1 MRTKVPNTNILKSAV
16 TCINKLEKSLVIQNR
31 VYEAMVSGNRR
42 LRERV
47 SELIKL
53 DSELAPVRPS
63 LFYCDV
69 CRLDLMDPKTNFL
82 HNKAFHPEVDEETNS
97 VKEDGQVKVEEVS
110 ETDVKP
116 GHSIDGILSGDGDK
130 SDVETEPGHVIK
142 RKARTTFSNDQL
154 ELLEQS
160 FQRTQYPDVYT
171 REDLGQKTGMSE
183 TRIQVWFSNR
193 RARLRK
199 QLSSGAGSVLSSPA
213 LSSLSSTPM
222 SSSMSSSYPASSDS
236 FQSAAAAAA
245 YQWPANSYYNY
256 GYNSLPSYGPV
267 SPTYKPAKLE
277 IDSAAAMAQVWAASS
292 AMSSDYNPYSGFFS
306 SSSSSSQQLPQQQYS
321 DIRYPAANNIPPTSN
336 QRS

>member
-16 TCINKLEKSLVIQNR
+16 SCINKLEKSLVIQNR

-82 HNKAFHPEVDEETNS
+82 HNKAFHPEVDEESHS

-116 GHSIDGILSGDGDK
+116 GHSIDGILSGSGDK
-130 SDVETEPGHVIK
+130 SDVETEPGLVIK

-160 FQRTQYPDVYT
+160 FQRTQYLDVHT
-171 REDLGQKTGMSE
+171 REDLGQKTGLSE
-183 TRIQVWFSNR
+183 TSIQVWFGNR

-199 QLSSGAGSVLSSPA
+199 QLSSGAGSVLSSEQPRNVCGVCSVSFPD
-213 LSSLSSTPM
+213 LTGLQLHSLLHQDLLLLHCPVWSCGQVFG
-222 SSSMSSSYPASSDS
+222 A
-236 FQSAAAAAA
+236 
-245 YQWPANSYYNY
+245 
-256 GYNSLPSYGPV
+256 PS
-267 SPTYKPAKLE
+267 KLKLHVLKE
-277 IDSAAAMAQVWAASS
+277 HGTMLLTENHQVVKL
-292 AMSSDYNPYSGFFS
+292 NEK
-306 SSSSSSQQLPQQQYS
+306 
-321 DIRYPAANNIPPTSN
+321 IRIT
-336 QRS
+336 R